1 MFQLVV
7 RGFRNDS
14 LFQMVMA
21 LKKIKCMF
29 NNEKC
34 FFVCVYVT
42 WN

>member
-21 LKKIKCMF
+21 LKKLNACLTMKSVKKHSI
-29 NNEKC
+29 
-34 FFVCVYVT
+34 
-42 WN
+42 